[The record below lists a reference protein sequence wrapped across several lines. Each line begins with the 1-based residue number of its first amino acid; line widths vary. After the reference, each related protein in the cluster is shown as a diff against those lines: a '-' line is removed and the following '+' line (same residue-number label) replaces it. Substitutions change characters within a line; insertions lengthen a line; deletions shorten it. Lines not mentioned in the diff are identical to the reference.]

1 MDGRLG
7 NQFFRYAF
15 AQQIKKYNP
24 QETII
29 YNFGNIYRQHVKEGD
44 GQENSLK

>member
-7 NQFFRYAF
+7 NQFFRYFF
-15 AQQIKKYNP
+15 AQQLKKYNP

-29 YNFGNIYRQHVKEGD
+29 YNFGQVLNRSAKI
-44 GQENSLK
+44 

>member
-15 AQQIKKYNP
+15 AQQLKNITLKRPLFIISIIFIANMLKKAMVRK
-24 QETII
+24 I
-29 YNFGNIYRQHVKEGD
+29 
-44 GQENSLK
+44 L

>member
-15 AQQIKKYNP
+15 AQQLKKYNP

-29 YNFGNIYRQHVKEGD
+29 YNFGIIFIANM
-44 GQENSLK
+44 LKKAMVRKIL